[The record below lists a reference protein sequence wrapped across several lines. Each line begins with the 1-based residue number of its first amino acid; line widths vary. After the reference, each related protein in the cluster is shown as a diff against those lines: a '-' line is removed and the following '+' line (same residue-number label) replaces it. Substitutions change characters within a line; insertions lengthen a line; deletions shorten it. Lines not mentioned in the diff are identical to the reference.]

1 MQIEVLPQP
10 PLLDHHHN
18 FVESWSRDLDLHT
31 SLWQSGIFQSHA
43 NSARYIHGQPIIG
56 NEINIVYNHL
66 LFFTEYHFYFFLF
79 FFFLSVYLKLDLPS
93 VPPSSNQWNV
103 ASEMAKPVQ
112 PAVLPEN
119 GRGELPD
126 ERDNEIVIELDRE
139 NQYGRTQPRANEPQ
153 GNHLRNIQMV
163 HPHLMSPTHFFFFFF
178 VLPFPP
184 PFLLFIQS
192 LSITRTHTSSIFLP
206 SSFST
211 RFQSSDR
218 YTGYPS
224 SFSWPNFF
232 FYPRSIWL

>member
-1 MQIEVLPQP
+1 MITWLRFAYVSLAIWYFSVACKFGSI
-10 PLLDHHHN
+10 HTR
-18 FVESWSRDLDLHT
+18 SAYYWKRDQHCI
-31 SLWQSGIFQSHA
+31 QSFTFFYAPS
-43 NSARYIHGQPIIG
+43 IIST
-56 NEINIVYNHL
+56 
-66 LFFTEYHFYFFLF
+66 FFFF